1 LLPQSSS
8 ERIACKYISV
18 QTKAWLSGVVEV
30 DEMYV
35 SDHSKD
41 LIFDIGVEIQGVT
54 YSGCQRITIQEEGAE
69 C

>member
-1 LLPQSSS
+1 
-8 ERIACKYISV
+8 
-18 QTKAWLSGVVEV
+18 
-30 DEMYV
+30 M
-35 SDHSKD
+35 DHSKD